1 MFKPVNRNNIVIFS
15 FFLISAGFA
24 GDELNDLI
32 NDEYENMSNRTS
44 IDYHTKV
51 VQVWH
56 DSSWTNK
63 AKTMK
68 NYDENG
74 YLFFL
79 SFLCFLH
86 KFPPK
91 NKKNVSM

>member
-1 MFKPVNRNNIVIFS
+1 MFKPLNRNNIMIIS

-24 GDELNDLI
+24 DDELNDLI

-56 DSSWTNK
+56 DSAWTNK

-68 NYDENG
+68 NYDENE
-74 YLFFL
+74 YLYQMDLYKL
-79 SFLCFLH
+79 SLIH
-86 KFPPK
+86 I
-91 NKKNVSM
+91 

>member
-1 MFKPVNRNNIVIFS
+1 MFKPLNRNNIMIIS

-24 GDELNDLI
+24 DDELNDLI

-56 DSSWTNK
+56 DSAWTNK
-63 AKTMK
+63 AKNTYIKWTSINTGTM
-68 NYDENG
+68 NG
-74 YLFFL
+74 
-79 SFLCFLH
+79 
-86 KFPPK
+86 
-91 NKKNVSM
+91 N